1 MKDASLL
8 STVVA
13 VIAALGGFTGFVAL
27 ARLWVVDRRA
37 ATRDDVQALWAE
49 NRKQR
54 EELAANRHE
63 TDRLDDLLQ
72 AEREERWKLATEIAE
87 CQRICARQ
95 AELIQHLET
104 EVERW
109 KAAAGR

>member
-1 MKDASLL
+1 MKDASFL
-8 STVVA
+8 STAIA
-13 VIAALGGFTGFVAL
+13 VIAAAGGMTGFVTL

-54 EELAANRHE
+54 EELAANRQE
-63 TDRLDDLLQ
+63 MDRIDDLLQ

-87 CQRICARQ
+87 CQRTCARQ
-95 AELIQHLET
+95 AQLISHLET

-109 KAAAGR
+109 KAAAGN

>member
-1 MKDASLL
+1 MKEASAL
-8 STVVA
+8 STAIA
-13 VIAALGGFTGFVAL
+13 VIAAFGGLTGVVAI

-54 EELAANRHE
+54 EELAANRQE
-63 TDRLDDLLQ
+63 MDRLDDLLQ
-72 AEREERWKLATEIAE
+72 EERWKLATEIAE
-87 CQRICARQ
+87 CQRTCARQ
-95 AELIQHLET
+95 AELISQLET

-109 KAAAGR
+109 KAAAGN